1 MGSPGY
7 HRAPRT
13 GFPFRNGSW
22 YLGGMRTPTFPV
34 LAFVLVALVGCSHAE
49 EEKAK
54 LAEIQKQADDRVA
67 QAENQAK
74 TKLADLQ
81 KQLDD
86 VTAQLAQAKTATVD
100 ALNKAQSSAEEQAKA
115 AEAALVKARQAYKE
129 KARVELADAN
139 KDLAEV
145 QGKVSKVPAKS
156 KAAVTALMQDIQKQQ
171 KAIAKDIAAF
181 DAATLDTFKT
191 ANAQVEKDL
200 AVLKA
205 KIRTVRAK
213 VQ

>member
-1 MGSPGY
+1 MDDSVE
-7 HRAPRT
+7 
-13 GFPFRNGSW
+13 
-22 YLGGMRTPTFPV
+22 GMRLSTLPV
-34 LAFVLVALVGCSHAE
+34 HALLVIALSGCSHAE

-54 LAEIQKQADDRVA
+54 LAEIQKKADEKLA
-67 QAENQAK
+67 QAESQAK

-81 KQLDD
+81 KELDD
-86 VTAQLAQAKTATVD
+86 AKAELAKAKTQTAEAVT
-100 ALNKAQSSAEEQAKA
+100 KAQSSAEEQAKA
-115 AEAALVKARQAYKE
+115 AEAALVKARQAFKE

-145 QGKVSKVPAKS
+145 QGKVNKVPAKS

-181 DAATLDTFKT
+181 DAATVDTFRT
-191 ANAQVEKDL
+191 VDAQVKKDL
-200 AVLKA
+200 ATLKA
-205 KIRTVRAK
+205 KVRAVRAK

>member
-1 MGSPGY
+1 MDDSVE
-7 HRAPRT
+7 
-13 GFPFRNGSW
+13 
-22 YLGGMRTPTFPV
+22 GMRLSTLPV
-34 LAFVLVALVGCSHAE
+34 LAFLVVAPLGCSHAE

-54 LAEIQKQADDRVA
+54 LAELQKKADEQIA
-67 QAENQAK
+67 QAQSQAK

-81 KQLDD
+81 KELDD
-86 VTAQLAQAKTATVD
+86 VKGELAKAKEQAAEAVKS
-100 ALNKAQSSAEEQAKA
+100 AQSGAEDQAKA
-115 AEAALVKARQAYKE
+115 AEAALSKARQAFKE
-129 KARVELADAN
+129 KARSELADAN

-171 KAIAKDIAAF
+171 KAIAKDITAF
-181 DAATLDTFKT
+181 DAATVDTLRT
-191 ANAQVEKDL
+191 ADAQVKKDL

-205 KIRTVRAK
+205 KIHSVRAK

>member
-1 MGSPGY
+1 MDVSVLTMRIPM
-7 HRAPRT
+7 APV
-13 GFPFRNGSW
+13 FAC
-22 YLGGMRTPTFPV
+22 LV
-34 LAFVLVALVGCSHAE
+34 LALAGCSHE
-49 EEKAK
+49 DEQKAK
-54 LAEIQKQADDRVA
+54 LAELQKKADERVT

-81 KQLDD
+81 KELDD
-86 VTAQLAQAKTATVD
+86 VKGELVKAKAATAD
-100 ALNKAQSSAEEQAKA
+100 AVTKAQSSAEEQAKA
-115 AEAALVKARQAYKE
+115 AEAAIQKARQAFKE
-129 KARVELADAN
+129 TARVQLADAN

-171 KAIAKDIAAF
+171 KAVAKDIAAF
-181 DAATLDTFKT
+181 DAATLDTFKAT
-191 ANAQVEKDL
+191 KAQADKDL

-205 KIRTVRAK
+205 KIRAVKAK

>member
-1 MGSPGY
+1 MDDSV
-7 HRAPRT
+7 
-13 GFPFRNGSW
+13 
-22 YLGGMRTPTFPV
+22 GGMRLSTLPV
-34 LAFVLVALVGCSHAE
+34 HALLVIALSGCSHAE

-54 LAEIQKQADDRVA
+54 LADIQKKADEKLA
-67 QAENQAK
+67 QAESQAK

-81 KQLDD
+81 KELDD
-86 VTAQLAQAKTATVD
+86 AKAELAKAKSQTAE
-100 ALNKAQSSAEEQAKA
+100 ALTKAQSSAEEQAKA
-115 AEAALVKARQAYKE
+115 AEAALVKARQAFKE

-145 QGKVSKVPAKS
+145 QGKVGKVPAKS

-181 DAATLDTFKT
+181 DAATVDTFRT
-191 ANAQVEKDL
+191 VDAQVKKDL
-200 AVLKA
+200 ATLKA
-205 KIRTVRAK
+205 KVRAVRAK

>member
-1 MGSPGY
+1 MDDSVE
-7 HRAPRT
+7 
-13 GFPFRNGSW
+13 
-22 YLGGMRTPTFPV
+22 GMRLSILPV
-34 LAFVLVALVGCSHAE
+34 YAILAMALSGCSHAE

-54 LAEIQKQADDRVA
+54 LAEIQKQADEKIA

-74 TKLADLQ
+74 TKLADMQ

-86 VTAQLAQAKTATVD
+86 AKAELEKAKAQTTE

-115 AEAALVKARQAYKE
+115 AEAALVKARQAFKE

-181 DAATLDTFKT
+181 DAATLDTFR
-191 ANAQVEKDL
+191 NVDAQVKKDM
-200 AVLKA
+200 ATLKA
-205 KIRTVRAK
+205 KIRAVRAK